1 MKPRTSPT
9 THVCT
14 SISNKGARMNGVEI
28 AEPIVGVILAFA
40 VLNVLESIFYPQNRP
55 RRR

>member
-1 MKPRTSPT
+1 
-9 THVCT
+9 
-14 SISNKGARMNGVEI
+14 MNGVEI
-28 AEPIVGVILAFA
+28 AEQIAGVILAIV